1 MSSGIANPDPPP
13 MSELAPDAQRL
24 ADLLARAALTDRRAF
39 AELYQLTRSKL
50 FAVSLRIVRER
61 HLAEEVLQDSFVNIW
76 NHASNY
82 ASAKS
87 APMTWMTAI
96 VRNRSLDIVRR
107 GGWEI
112 QDEDEYFTNSMLDTA
127 PLPDTALGEK
137 RDMHNIQRCLDELD
151 AEQRQSIALAFYHGL
166 SHSELAE
173 HMRKPLGTVKTHI
186 RRGLLKLKD
195 CLGHAGEGERA

>member
-1 MSSGIANPDPPP
+1 

-24 ADLLARAALTDRRAF
+24 AALLARSGMADRKAF
-39 AELYQLTRSKL
+39 AELYALTRSKL

-76 NHASNY
+76 NHARDY

-107 GGWEI
+107 TGWEV
-112 QDEDEYFTNSMLDTA
+112 QDEDEVMTNNLEDGGVALDDA
-127 PLPDTALGEK
+127 FGMK
-137 RDMHNIQRCLDELD
+137 RDAHSVHHCLDELE
-151 AEQRQSIALAFYHGL
+151 AEQRQSIALAFFHGL

-173 HMRKPLGTVKTHI
+173 HMKKPLGTVKTHI
-186 RRGLLKLKD
+186 RRGLLRLKD
-195 CLGHAGEGERA
+195 CLAQTKEQAKVEA